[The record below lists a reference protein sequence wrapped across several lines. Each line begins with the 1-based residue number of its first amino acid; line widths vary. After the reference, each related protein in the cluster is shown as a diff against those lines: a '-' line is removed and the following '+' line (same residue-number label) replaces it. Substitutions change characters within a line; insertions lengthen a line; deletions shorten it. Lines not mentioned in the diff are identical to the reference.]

1 MIKSPEFFHHIPHI
15 RAQLESSIAK
25 MQLENIPKLY
35 EALGYSV
42 EIQTNTD
49 GNKLT
54 HKIFVYRGGSVNPT
68 IRQTI
73 YIEEIDNKV

>member
-1 MIKSPEFFHHIPHI
+1 MIKNSEFLHRTPYIK
-15 RAQLESSIAK
+15 AQLESSIAK

-42 EIQTNTD
+42 EIHTNTD

-54 HKIFVYRGGSVNPT
+54 HKICVYRGGSANPT
-68 IRQTI
+68 IRRTI
-73 YIEEIDNKV
+73 YIEEIDH